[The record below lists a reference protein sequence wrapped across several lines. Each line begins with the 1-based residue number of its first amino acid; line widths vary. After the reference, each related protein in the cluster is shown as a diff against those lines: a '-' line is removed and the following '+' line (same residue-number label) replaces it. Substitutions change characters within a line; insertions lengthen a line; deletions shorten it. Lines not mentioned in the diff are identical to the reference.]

1 MQYTCKYKS
10 PLGNILL
17 AADKIGLT
25 GLWFEGQKYFALY
38 LDKEHEE
45 KELPIFEQTK
55 KWLDIYFS
63 GKEPDFK
70 PPIHFTGSD
79 FQNEVWEILYNIP
92 YGQTTTYGDIAR
104 QLAKKKGLE
113 RMSAQAVGGA
123 VARNRISIIVPCHR
137 VVGGN
142 GSLTGYAGGI
152 DKKIALLKL
161 EKGFKDT
168 FFVPK
173 KSTAP

>member
-17 AADKIGLT
+17 ATDEIGLT

-45 KELPIFEQTK
+45 KELLIFKQTK

-79 FQNEVWEILYNIP
+79 FQNEVWEILYKIP

-113 RMSAQAVGGA
+113 HMSAQAVGGA

-142 GSLTGYAGGI
+142 GNLTGYAGGI

-161 EKGFKDT
+161 EK
-168 FFVPK
+168 
-173 KSTAP
+173 SL

>member
-10 PLGNILL
+10 PLGGILL
-17 AADKIGLT
+17 AADEIGLT

-45 KELPIFEQTK
+45 KKLDIFKQAK

-79 FQNEVWEILYNIP
+79 FQNEVWEILYKIP
-92 YGQTTTYGDIAR
+92 YGQTTTYGNIAR

-113 RMSAQAVGGA
+113 HMSAQAVGGA

-142 GSLTGYAGGI
+142 GNLTGYAGGI

-161 EKGFKDT
+161 EK
-168 FFVPK
+168 
-173 KSTAP
+173 SL